1 MAKSNDKIR
10 ICSDYKLTVGLC
22 DNVNDN
28 EAHYHDNHNGYLWIR
43 LTKILSW
50 AMIVAHNKDLPEIL

>member
-1 MAKSNDKIR
+1 VAKSNDKIR

-28 EAHYHDNHNGYLWIR
+28 EAHYHDNHNGYL
-43 LTKILSW
+43 
-50 AMIVAHNKDLPEIL
+50 